1 MSYFS
6 KPPASAGTAR
16 YFKPQTGAPTKVRII
31 GQHIEGWLYWTAD
44 NHPRRLRERP
54 ATMPDDI
61 RVSVE
66 SEQPEQVRNF
76 WAIPIYNHA
85 IGAVQIWEV
94 TQVTIMR
101 QLYNLTASEWGDPT
115 AYDLR
120 VERSDAGRRTTYTVT
135 AMPPAP
141 LSAQARAVVAAT
153 PVNLQALFDGA
164 DPFASKATAT
174 TTTTAADA
182 PPFSTKP
189 GAIAWAM
196 KVLGCTQDR
205 AMAYY
210 EATKSE
216 ANPRTADEMWEA
228 FFQDITYMAKAVK
241 PTNEEIPF

>member
-101 QLYNLTASEWGDPT
+101 QLYNLATSEWGDPT

-120 VERSDAGRRTTYTVT
+120 VERSDAGRRTTYAVT
-135 AMPPAP
+135 AMPPGP
-141 LSAQARAVVAAT
+141 LSAQAKAIVAAA

-174 TTTTAADA
+174 TTAADA
-182 PPFSTKP
+182 PPFNNRPS
-189 GAIAWAM
+189 AIAWAM
-196 KVLGCTQDR
+196 RVLNCTLVDAER
-205 AMAYY
+205 IYAS
-210 EATKSE
+210 TKTES
-216 ANPRTADEMWEA
+216 NPRTADEMWRAYFEDVMQIA
-228 FFQDITYMAKAVK
+228 
-241 PTNEEIPF
+241 EEQADEDVPF